1 VAGFSVGLAITLV
14 SVGVLAAWG
23 AGRAR
28 AGWSGFS
35 VWAER
40 IPYISAGIVALIG
53 AIVTFKGLSLLGLV

>member
-1 VAGFSVGLAITLV
+1 LRSRSCRWAFSPH
-14 SVGVLAAWG
+14 G
-23 AGRAR
+23 AQAAR